1 VEFGE
6 GEGFRRQGWFERA
19 SKPFRNRLTGSP
31 LRTPL
36 KRLYES
42 VLDAL
47 PGDRLV
53 CRFPHGETVRL
64 AAAYRQVMWNPEE
77 YEAFRRVVTPGATVF
92 DVGANLGAYSVLLAQ
107 WVGPEGRVHA
117 FEPAPGARKGLMRHL
132 VLNGMQRRVD
142 VHAEAMSAGS
152 GTARFHAVG
161 MQGDNRLITGT
172 DADGIDVTTTSI
184 DDFCALHDVRPA
196 FIKLDVEGAELDVLK
211 GARATIA
218 AAGAALEL
226 YVEMHP
232 HLWSAFGYSRAELE
246 SELDHQGLT
255 AARLDGRPDSWSL
268 AGVCLRLRRC
278 AS

>member
-1 VEFGE
+1 MEFGD
-6 GEGFRRQGWFERA
+6 GEGFRRQGWVERA

-36 KRLYES
+36 KRMYEG

-47 PGDRLV
+47 PGDRLL

-77 YEAFRRVVTPGATVF
+77 YEAFRKVVTAGSTVL

-132 VLNGMQRRVD
+132 ALNAMQARVD
-142 VHAEAMSAGS
+142 VHPEAMSAGA

-184 DDFCALHDVRPA
+184 DDFCAAHDARPA

-218 AAGAALEL
+218 AAGNALEL

-232 HLWSAFGYSRAELE
+232 HLWSAFGYTRVELE
-246 SELDHQGLT
+246 SEIKYQGLT
-255 AARLDGRPDSWSL
+255 AVRLDGRPDPWSL

-278 AS
+278 GS